1 LYLSEDVGYGGMK
14 VAGVKEAEG
23 MTGVEAMTGN
33 KGTKNDVRK
42 ERRHH
47 CNAGYMRSN

>member
-1 LYLSEDVGYGGMK
+1 MK
-14 VAGVKEAEG
+14 VAGVKEVKD
-23 MTGVEAMTGN
+23 MTGVGVMTES

-47 CNAGYMRSN
+47 YNAGYMRSN